1 MAATR
6 MRGALNASASAA
18 GALEFTH
25 ESGQGL
31 DGFES
36 DGVVEGDAHAA
47 YGAVA
52 GGAHQA
58 GCSGFFGELLFE
70 GCVAAFYAEE
80 YVHLGARFAFDGAG
94 VEAAVFDGVVEQLGF
109 GVVALGDGGDAA
121 FGFDPFEDQA
131 DDVDREGWRG
141 VVEGFFFYVRA
152 VLQEGREIF
161 VGALGKVFADDDD
174 GGAAGAEIFL
184 RAGEDK
190 AEFFYVRGARGDVG
204 GHVGDERGV
213 AGVRERFPLGAF
225 DGVVGA
231 DVHVGSVGR
240 KLHFILA
247 REAREFFGLA
257 GGGDVVEDAFFQ
269 FADGFGGPHSGVQDV
284 DRFAG
289 EAEIHGDH
297 GELHA
302 AATLEENDGVFVGD
316 AHEHAEAGFGVGNDA
331 FKFRGAVTHFHDGHA
346 AAAPVEEF
354 FADALEHGE
363 WEGAGAS
370 VEVECSFRGLGLGQ
384 MQGRGHDGENPLLV
398 RMGGT
403 FSAEQ
408 RAF

>member
-52 GGAHQA
+52 GGAYQA
-58 GCSGFFGELLFE
+58 GCGGFFGELLFD
-70 GCVAAFYAEE
+70 GFVAACYAED
-80 YVHLGARFAFDGAG
+80 YVHLGARFAFNGAG
-94 VEAAVFDGVVEQLGF
+94 IEAAVFDGVVEQFGF

-121 FGFDPFEDQA
+121 FGFDPFEDQP

-141 VVEGFFFYVRA
+141 VVQGLFFYVGA
-152 VLQEGREIF
+152 VLEEGGEIF
-161 VGALGKVFADDDD
+161 VRALGKVFADDDD

-184 RAGEDK
+184 CAGEDQ
-190 AEFFYVRGARGDVG
+190 AEFFYVGGARGDVG
-204 GHVGDERGV
+204 RHVGDERGA

-231 DVHVGSVGR
+231 DVHVGSVGG
-240 KLHFILA
+240 KFHFVLA
-247 REAREFFGLA
+247 REAGEFFGLA
-257 GGGDVVEDAFFQ
+257 GRGDVVEDTFFQ
-269 FADGFGGPHSGVQDV
+269 FADGFGGPHTGVENV
-284 DRFAG
+284 DGLAG
-289 EAEIHGDH
+289 EAEIHGNH

-302 AATLEENDGVFVGD
+302 AAALKEEHCVFVGN
-316 AHEHAEAGFGVGNDA
+316 AHKLAEARFRLGNDA
-331 FKFRGAVTHFHDGHA
+331 FELGRAVAHFHDGHA
-346 AAAPVEEF
+346 AAAPVEEL
-354 FADALEHGE
+354 FADPLEDGE
-363 WEGAGAS
+363 WEGAGAGI
-370 VEVECSFRGLGLGQ
+370 EIERSF
-384 MQGRGHDGENPLLV
+384 
-398 RMGGT
+398 
-403 FSAEQ
+403 
-408 RAF
+408 